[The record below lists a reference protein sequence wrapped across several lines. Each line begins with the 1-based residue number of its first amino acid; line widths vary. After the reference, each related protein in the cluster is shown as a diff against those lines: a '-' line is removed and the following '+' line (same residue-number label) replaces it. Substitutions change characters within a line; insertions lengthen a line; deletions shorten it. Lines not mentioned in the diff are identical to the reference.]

1 MHLRMQFYLQPC
13 KQFLFT
19 FYKIISAFKIYF
31 VNIFVK
37 YGSEI
42 IIRFIILQSG
52 GQNTVNGLKICT
64 VKSYFEKEHTKNLLG
79 K

>member
-13 KQFLFT
+13 KQFSFT
-19 FYKIISAFKIYF
+19 FYKIISAFEIYF

-52 GQNTVNGLKICT
+52 GQKYC
-64 VKSYFEKEHTKNLLG
+64 
-79 K
+79 